1 MDTTK
6 IELAALTLPELK
18 TWLTGK
24 GQQAFRADQI
34 YRWLHKN
41 PVDSF
46 EEMTNLSKPLRAL
59 LSQQAQ
65 LFSVNIEKKLV
76 SSIDGTV
83 KYLYRLH
90 DGNFVETVV
99 MHYRHGTSICISTQV
114 GCKMGCSFCAS
125 TKAGFVRNLTAG
137 EMLWE
142 IYRAEQDLGKPIH
155 SVVLMGIG
163 EPMDNYDNV
172 LRFLQLLSSPEGRGL
187 SLRHV
192 SLSTCGVVPMIDR
205 LAEERLQL
213 TLSVS
218 LHAAFDEKRDRL
230 MPVNRRYPLKELLAA
245 CRRYADK
252 TGRRISF
259 EYILIDGVNDTP
271 QDAAQ
276 LCRILHG
283 MLCHINLI
291 PANGVKEWQ
300 GRGSTVPAAN
310 RFAALLTEKGMNA
323 TIRRRMGS
331 DIEAACGQLRRE
343 REEAQKGGV

>member
-1 MDTTK
+1 MENQK
-6 IELAALTLPELK
+6 IDIASLSLPELQN
-18 TWLTGK
+18 WLSSLGL
-24 GQQAFRADQI
+24 QPFRTDQI
-34 YRWLHKN
+34 YRWLHKT

-46 EEMTNLSKPLRAL
+46 DEMTNLSKQTRAL
-59 LSQQAQ
+59 LAERAKV
-65 LFSVNIEKKLV
+65 FGVNIEKKLV

-83 KYLYRLH
+83 KYLYRLY
-90 DGNFVETVV
+90 DGNFVETVI
-99 MHYRHGTSICISTQV
+99 MRYQHGTSICISTQV

-125 TKAGFVRNLTAG
+125 TKAGFIRNLTPG

-142 IYRAEQDLGKPIH
+142 IYRAEQDLGEQIH

-163 EPMDNYDNV
+163 EPMDNYDHV

-192 SLSTCGVVPMIDR
+192 SLSTCGVVPMIDK

-218 LHAAFDEKRDRL
+218 LHAAFNDKRDRL
-230 MPVNRRYPLKELLAA
+230 MPVNRRYPLEMLLAA

-259 EYILIDGVNDTP
+259 EYILIEGVNDTP
-271 QDAAQ
+271 ADAAQ
-276 LCRILHG
+276 LSRILRG

-291 PANGVKEWQ
+291 SANGVKEWQ
-300 GRGSTVPAAN
+300 GKGSTVPAAN
-310 RFAALLTEKGMNA
+310 RFAKQLCDMGMNA

-343 REEAQKGGV
+343 REAQKGGV